1 VRIQAKENEMVR
13 TLVIL
18 SVGLALLLG
27 GGCNKGSSTPG
38 QQQGKK
44 FRLAF
49 VTNNSSDFWSIAR
62 AGCVKAASELP
73 DVDMQFKLPGDGTV
87 SSQLRIV
94 NDLLAGGIDG
104 IAMSPI
110 DPANQGPTLN
120 KIAAQALLL
129 TTDSDAPDSDRT
141 CYVGTDNIAAGRQAG
156 EIIRKALPSGGKIM
170 LFVGT
175 LDAQNA
181 HDRRAGIEEVLKD
194 SNVKIIDTLT
204 DNTDRQRAKA
214 NAADTLTNY
223 PDIAAL
229 VGLWS
234 YNGPQILHAVQEA
247 NKVGQVKII
256 CFDEEDDTLT
266 GVKNGAIVATVVQQP
281 FQFGYQSISIME
293 KILKGDKSMIPPDR
307 KIIVPTLVIQKDSVD
322 DFWAKL
328 KQLRGH

>member
-1 VRIQAKENEMVR
+1 MIRS
-13 TLVIL
+13 LVVWAICF
-18 SVGLALLLG
+18 ALLAAA
-27 GGCNKGSSTPG
+27 GCNKASSTG
-38 QQQGKK
+38 EQGGGRK

-62 AGCVKAASELP
+62 AGCEKAASELP
-73 DVDMQFKLPGDGTV
+73 DVDLQFKLPGDGTV

-94 NDLLAGGIDG
+94 DDLLAGGIDG

-110 DPANQGPTLN
+110 DPANQGPSLN
-120 KIAAQALLL
+120 KIAVQALLL

-141 CYVGTDNIAAGRQAG
+141 CYIGTDNVAAGRQAG
-156 EIIRKALPSGGKIM
+156 EIIKKALPNGGRIM

-175 LDAQNA
+175 LDARNA
-181 HDRRAGIEEVLKD
+181 HDRKAGIEEALKD
-194 SNVKIIDTLT
+194 SNIKIIDTLT
-204 DNTDRQRAKA
+204 DNTDRQRARA

-266 GVKNGAIVATVVQQP
+266 GVKNGAIFATVVQQP
-281 FQFGYQSISIME
+281 FQFGYQSIALME
-293 KILKGDKSMIPPDR
+293 KILKGDKSMIPADK
-307 KIIVPTLVIQKDSVD
+307 KIIVPTLEIQKDNVD

>member
-1 VRIQAKENEMVR
+1 MIR
-13 TLVIL
+13 TLLIL
-18 SVGLALLLG
+18 FVCSAFMLA
-27 GGCNKGSSTPG
+27 GGCNKGSSNPA
-38 QQQGKK
+38 QQSGKK

-62 AGCVKAASELP
+62 AGCEKAASELP
-73 DVDMQFKLPGDGTV
+73 DVDLQFKLPGDGTV
-87 SSQLRIV
+87 SSQLRII
-94 NDLLAGGIDG
+94 NDLLAAGIDG

-110 DPANQGPTLN
+110 DPKNQGPTLN
-120 KIAAQALLL
+120 KIAEQALLL

-141 CYVGTDNIAAGRQAG
+141 CYVGTDNVAAGRQAG
-156 EIIRKALPSGGKIM
+156 QIILKALPNGGKIM

-181 HDRRAGIEEVLKD
+181 HDRREGIEEALKG
-194 SNVKIIDTLT
+194 SNIKILDTLT

-266 GVKNGAIVATVVQQP
+266 GVKSGAIYATVVQQP
-281 FQFGYQSISIME
+281 FQFGYQSITLME
-293 KILKGDKSMIPPDR
+293 KILKGDKSLIPADK
-307 KIIVPTLVIQKDSVD
+307 KIIVPTLEIQKDNVD
-322 DFWAKL
+322 DFWARL

>member
-1 VRIQAKENEMVR
+1 MVR
-13 TLVIL
+13 TLTIL
-18 SVGLALLLG
+18 AVGLAFLLAP
-27 GGCNKGSSTPG
+27 GCNKESSTPS
-38 QQQGKK
+38 QANGKK
-44 FRLAF
+44 WRLAF

-62 AGCVKAASELP
+62 AGCEKASSELP
-73 DVDMQFKLPGDGTV
+73 DVDLQFKLPADGTV

-94 NDLLAGGIDG
+94 NDLLAAGIDG

-110 DPANQGPTLN
+110 DPVNQQPTLN
-120 KIAAQALLL
+120 KIAGEALLL

-141 CYVGTDNIAAGRQAG
+141 CYVGTDNFAAGQQAA
-156 EIIRKALPSGGKIM
+156 EIIKKALPNGGKIM

-181 HDRRAGIEEVLKD
+181 RDRKAGIEHSLQG
-194 SNVKIIDTLT
+194 SNIKIIDTLT

-247 NKVGQVKII
+247 NKIGQVKII

-266 GVKNGAIVATVVQQP
+266 GVKNGAIFGTIVQQP
-281 FQFGYQSISIME
+281 YQFGYQSITLME
-293 KILKGDKSMIPPDR
+293 KILKGDKSLIPADK
-307 KIIVPTLVIQKDSVD
+307 KIVVPTLVIQSDNVD
-322 DFWAKL
+322 DFWTKL

>member
-1 VRIQAKENEMVR
+1 MVR
-13 TLVIL
+13 TPVIL
-18 SVGLALLLG
+18 AVCAAFLLA
-27 GGCNKGSSTPG
+27 GGCNKGTPNTPADSG
-38 QQQGKK
+38 RK

-62 AGCVKAASELP
+62 AGCEKAAGELP
-73 DVDMQFKLPGDGTV
+73 DVDLQFKLPGDGTV
-87 SSQLRIV
+87 SSQLRII
-94 NDLLAGGIDG
+94 NDLLAAGIDG

-110 DPANQGPTLN
+110 DPKNQGPTLN
-120 KIAAQALLL
+120 KIATQALLL

-141 CYVGTDNIAAGRQAG
+141 CYVGTDNVAAGRQAG
-156 EIIRKALPSGGKIM
+156 EIIKKALPNGGRIM

-181 HDRRAGIEEVLKD
+181 HDRKAGIEDVLNG

-223 PDIAAL
+223 SDIAAL

-247 NKVGQVKII
+247 NKIGQVKII

-266 GVKNGAIVATVVQQP
+266 GVKNGAIFATVVQQP
-281 FQFGYQSISIME
+281 FQFGYQSITLME
-293 KILKGDKSMIPPDR
+293 KILKGDKSMIPADR
-307 KIIVPTLVIQKDSVD
+307 KIIVPTLVIQNDNVD

>member
-1 VRIQAKENEMVR
+1 MVR
-13 TLVIL
+13 TLVIIV
-18 SVGLALLLG
+18 VGLGLQLA

-38 QQQGKK
+38 QQSGKK

-62 AGCVKAASELP
+62 AGCDKAASELP
-73 DVDMQFKLPGDGTV
+73 DVDLQFKLPGDGTV
-87 SSQLRIV
+87 SSQLRII
-94 NDLLAGGIDG
+94 NDLLAAGIDG

-129 TTDSDAPDSDRT
+129 TTDSDAPESDRT
-141 CYVGTDNIAAGRQAG
+141 CYVGTDNVAAGRQAG
-156 EIIRKALPSGGKIM
+156 EIIKKALPNGGKIM

-181 HDRRAGIEEVLKD
+181 HDRRAGIEDVLNG

-247 NKVGQVKII
+247 NKVGQVKIV

-266 GVKNGAIVATVVQQP
+266 GVRNGAIFATVVQQP
-281 FQFGYQSISIME
+281 FQFGYQSISLME
-293 KILKGDKSMIPPDR
+293 KILQGNKSMIPPDR
-307 KIIVPTLVIQKDSVD
+307 KIIVPTLVIQKDNVD

>member
-1 VRIQAKENEMVR
+1 MVR

-27 GGCNKGSSTPG
+27 GGCNKGPSTPG

-73 DVDMQFKLPGDGTV
+73 DVDLQFKLPGDGTV

>member
-1 VRIQAKENEMVR
+1 MVR
-13 TLVIL
+13 TLAV
-18 SVGLALLLG
+18 LAVCLAFLLAA
-27 GGCNKGSSTPG
+27 GCKKESSNAP
-38 QQQGKK
+38 QASGKK
-44 FRLAF
+44 WRVAF

-62 AGCVKAASELP
+62 AGCQKAASELP
-73 DVDMQFKLPGDGTV
+73 DVDLQFKLPADGTV
-87 SSQLRIV
+87 SSQLRII
-94 NDLLAGGIDG
+94 NDLLAAGIDG

-110 DPANQGPTLN
+110 DPVNQQPTLN
-120 KIAAQALLL
+120 KIAAEALLL

-141 CYVGTDNIAAGRQAG
+141 CYVGTDNFAAGLQAG
-156 EIIRKALPSGGKIM
+156 EIIKKALPNGGKIM

-181 HDRRAGIEEVLKD
+181 KDRKAGIEKSLQGT
-194 SNVKIIDTLT
+194 NVKIIDTLT

-234 YNGPQILHAVQEA
+234 YNGPQILHAIQEA
-247 NKVGQVKII
+247 NKIGQVKII

-266 GVKNGAIVATVVQQP
+266 GVKNGAIFATIVQQP
-281 FQFGYQSISIME
+281 YQFGYQSITLME
-293 KILKGDKSMIPPDR
+293 KILKGDKSLIPADK
-307 KIIVPTLVIQKDSVD
+307 KIVVPTLVIQSDNVD